1 MEKLRRRAPCE
12 LSAGERGRS
21 RVSATVANAS
31 VTSARQMA
39 HLVSIAIVSSVNAS
53 VTKAR
58 HMAHLV
64 SIAIVSSVNASVT
77 SARQMAHL

>member
-31 VTSARQMA
+31 VTKARQMA
-39 HLVSIAIVSSVNAS
+39 HSSVA
-53 VTKAR
+53 
-58 HMAHLV
+58 
-64 SIAIVSSVNASVT
+64 
-77 SARQMAHL
+77 